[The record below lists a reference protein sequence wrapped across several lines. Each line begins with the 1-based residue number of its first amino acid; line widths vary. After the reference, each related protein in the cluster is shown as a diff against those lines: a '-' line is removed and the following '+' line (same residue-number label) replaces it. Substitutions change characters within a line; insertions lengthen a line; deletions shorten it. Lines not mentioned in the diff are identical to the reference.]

1 MNTRTWACVSTAAI
15 FSLPLD
21 VCLAEDER
29 SPKAPTRAAHLRHW
43 DYTGPTGPAKWAQV
57 DEKFATCAMGKTQSP
72 IDIRSKEAKAAAL
85 PPIQFDYKT
94 SALKIVDNGHTIQV
108 NYEPGSSITVDGR
121 RYELL
126 QFHFHR
132 PSEERID
139 GKAFDMVAHLVHK
152 NDAGQLAVVGVLI
165 QKGSKRPVMQAVFD
179 NLPAK
184 KGEELTVPGVA
195 IDINALLPEKKSYY
209 TFEGSLT
216 TPPCSEGVTWYVL
229 KQPVQASDRQLASF
243 AKIYPMN
250 ARPVQPQ
257 NGRAISASE

>member
-1 MNTRTWACVSTAAI
+1 MDTRVWARVGAATV
-15 FSLPLD
+15 FAMQLGTG
-21 VCLAEDER
+21 LAADHHGA
-29 SPKAPTRAAHLRHW
+29 KAPAHAAHSGHW

-72 IDIRSKEAKAAAL
+72 IDIRSKEAKSGTL

-229 KQPVQASDRQLASF
+229 KQPVQASASQLASF
-243 AKIYPMN
+243 AKVYPMN

-257 NGRAISASE
+257 NGRAISVSE